1 MTSLLPSWPRAS
13 VLTIDTAAAET
24 GVAILTAL
32 RPFCLPDSHVS
43 MVRTLVS
50 YTLGSQS
57 GRGLPQSKTL
67 GEFWR
72 VGARASVLECGCA
85 LARSFHWR
93 VKGTS
98 GGERLGS
105 SRGDGLGA
113 ASYWRDTLPRPSIG
127 PRLVLYWSSIGPL
140 LMGDFVRLI
149 REASGLLLA
158 RDSLRHFA
166 FQ

>member
-43 MVRTLVS
+43 FGRTLVS
-50 YTLGSQS
+50 YMLGSQS

-67 GEFWR
+67 REFWR

-98 GGERLGS
+98 GEERLGS

-113 ASYWRDTLPRPSIG
+113 ASYWRDTLPMPSIG
-127 PRLVLYWSSIGPL
+127 PPLVLYWSSTAGGFCPAYTRGIG
-140 LMGDFVRLI
+140 
-149 REASGLLLA
+149 ASAGA
-158 RDSLRHFA
+158 
-166 FQ
+166 